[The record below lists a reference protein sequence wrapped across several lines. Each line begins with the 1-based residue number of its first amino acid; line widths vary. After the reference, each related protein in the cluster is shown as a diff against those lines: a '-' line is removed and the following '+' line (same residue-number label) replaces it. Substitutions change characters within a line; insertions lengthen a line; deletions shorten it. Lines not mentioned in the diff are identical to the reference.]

1 MEKAMQLAPVS
12 VQQQESAAI
21 MSVIERVAMSPD
33 ADIEKLER
41 MLDMQE
47 RVLDRNAKQA
57 FTADLASMQIKMP
70 RVVEHGTGH
79 NNAKFAKLEDI
90 NDAIRPV
97 LQEFGFAVTFRIKHE
112 GALIHVCTVLSHR
125 QGHSEETTIVLP
137 ADTGGSKNA
146 VQAIGSTISYGK
158 RYGVCALLNIS
169 TGDDVDGN
177 GLGAMDTINSE
188 QLGELLAAIKAARTT
203 EQDFCK
209 SARIS
214 LPHELQA
221 IRFDGAMNNL
231 RAKAA
236 KAAQ

>member
-1 MEKAMQLAPVS
+1 MENAMQLAPVS
-12 VQQQESAAI
+12 VQQAESSAI

-57 FTADLASMQIKMP
+57 FTADLASMQVKMP

-112 GALIHVCTVLSHR
+112 GALIHVCTVLSHK

-137 ADTGGSKNA
+137 ADTSGSKSA

-177 GLGAMDTINSE
+177 TAGGSEAIDSE
-188 QLGELLAAIKAARTT
+188 QLKQLLDAMKAAKV
-203 EQDFCK
+203 EQKDFCK
-209 SARIS
+209 SARIG
-214 LPHELQA
+214 LPHELLA
-221 IRFDGAMNNL
+221 SRFEGAMNNL
-231 RAKAA
+231 KAKAA
-236 KAAQ
+236 RLAQ